1 MTTFDERSRVVTWE
15 DPVASWKAASG
26 LGGIEVLRAIE
37 GGALPPPPVARLLG
51 FEVDQVSEGLVTFA
65 FEPAEFHYNPLGTV
79 HGGIVT
85 TVLDSAMGCAVHSRL
100 RAGLSYTTL
109 ELKVNFLKP
118 VRVTTGRVRGEGKVV
133 HLDDGGA
140 VTIRSIEPADAYP
153 LLRMFDRLSP
163 ESIYHRF
170 FSPMPRP
177 RRAALLHLAGLDHEL
192 HEALVAQVDHEIVAV
207 ARYDGR
213 PGEDDAEVAVIV
225 DDEWQDRG
233 LGTRLLHHLAGVGSR
248 RGLVAFRA
256 TVLGE
261 NRRALPFLRRLS
273 PAADVRFRDGEYQ
286 IYAPF
291 DGRAAERSRG
301 RSATP

>member
-1 MTTFDERSRVVTWE
+1 MAAVEQPDLDLGAPRADVV
-15 DPVASWKAASG
+15 
-26 LGGIEVLRAIE
+26 
-37 GGALPPPPVARLLG
+37 
-51 FEVDQVSEGLVTFA
+51 Q
-65 FEPAEFHYNPLGTV
+65 
-79 HGGIVT
+79 
-85 TVLDSAMGCAVHSRL
+85 
-100 RAGLSYTTL
+100 
-109 ELKVNFLKP
+109 
-118 VRVTTGRVRGEGKVV
+118 
-133 HLDDGGA
+133 LDDGSA
-140 VTIRSIEPADAYP
+140 VAVRPIQPADAYA

-192 HEALVAQVDHEIVAV
+192 HEALVATTGREIVAV

-213 PGEDDAEVAVIV
+213 AGETDAEVAVIV

-233 LGTRLLHHLAGVGSR
+233 LGTRLLHRLARVGAR

-273 PAADVRFRDGEYQ
+273 PEADVRFRDGEYQ
-286 IYAPF
+286 VYAPF
-291 DGRAAERSRG
+291 RRRAPEPGRG
-301 RSATP
+301 RSATR

>member
-1 MTTFDERSRVVTWE
+1 M
-15 DPVASWKAASG
+15 AAV
-26 LGGIEVLRAIE
+26 EH
-37 GGALPPPPVARLLG
+37 PPV
-51 FEVDQVSEGLVTFA
+51 
-65 FEPAEFHYNPLGTV
+65 
-79 HGGIVT
+79 
-85 TVLDSAMGCAVHSRL
+85 
-100 RAGLSYTTL
+100 
-109 ELKVNFLKP
+109 ELP
-118 VRVTTGRVRGEGKVV
+118 GAADRVV
-133 HLDDGGA
+133 HLDDGGS

-153 LLRMFDRLSP
+153 LLRMFDRLST

-192 HEALVAQVDHEIVAV
+192 HEALVAHVGHEIVAV

-233 LGTRLLHHLAGVGSR
+233 LGTRLLHHLARVGSR

-273 PAADVRFRDGEYQ
+273 PTANIRFRDGEYQ
-286 IYAPF
+286 VYAPF
-291 DGRAAERSRG
+291 RGHSAERSPG
-301 RSATP
+301 WSPTS

>member
-1 MTTFDERSRVVTWE
+1 
-15 DPVASWKAASG
+15 
-26 LGGIEVLRAIE
+26 
-37 GGALPPPPVARLLG
+37 
-51 FEVDQVSEGLVTFA
+51 
-65 FEPAEFHYNPLGTV
+65 
-79 HGGIVT
+79 
-85 TVLDSAMGCAVHSRL
+85 
-100 RAGLSYTTL
+100 
-109 ELKVNFLKP
+109 
-118 VRVTTGRVRGEGKVV
+118 
-133 HLDDGGA
+133 
-140 VTIRSIEPADAYP
+140 
-153 LLRMFDRLSP
+153 MFDRLSP

-192 HEALVAQVDHEIVAV
+192 HEALVAQVGQEIVAV

-233 LGTRLLHHLAGVGSR
+233 LGTRLLHHLARVGHR

-273 PAADVRFRDGEYQ
+273 PTADVRFRDGEYQ
-286 IYAPF
+286 VYAPF
-291 DGRAAERSRG
+291 RGRAAEREGG
-301 RSATP
+301 RSAAR